1 MLILAQP
8 HYEEVYEK
16 CDPRSVQ
23 RERKEQV
30 LFYLNLLWNV
40 LSKQR
45 WELLRY
51 LKMSLEL

>member
-8 HYEEVYEK
+8 QYDEVYEK

-30 LFYLNLLWNV
+30 LFYYEICYQNRDGNC
-40 LSKQR
+40 
-45 WELLRY
+45 
-51 LKMSLEL
+51 

>member
-8 HYEEVYEK
+8 QYDEVYEK

-23 RERKEQV
+23 RERKEQA
-30 LFYLNLLWNV
+30 LFYLNLLRYV

-51 LKMSLEL
+51 FKMQ